1 MSKNSPRL
9 LLQLKHYSKELKGFA
24 MFPQGKKAD
33 LWSKKIAELER
44 KSHDKYYYLTPNTS
58 IEILPNEL
66 PAYAAAPKSNA
77 ASCEDLSWGLLQLLH
92 QRYLVAGSKAC
103 GCSS

>member
-1 MSKNSPRL
+1 MYKNSPWL
-9 LLQLKHYSKELKGFA
+9 ILQLKHYAKELKGFA

-92 QRYLVAGSKAC
+92 QRYLVAGSR
-103 GCSS
+103 SVWLF